1 MNWSDWTAGLPGS
14 LGMIRRELGEAA
26 TSPGPASDLGKRQT
40 VFEHEAVMF
49 VRERMD
55 RFPQTV
61 RLEAEGY
68 NPVGPEDAEWIIG
81 FDPTD
86 GTAGDARQGG
96 AGISSGLPVSCVIAV
111 RRNIPNPTFASVE
124 YAGVLDLH
132 NGDIFVAGPDG
143 AERLF
148 HTNTE
153 VKVERMSC
161 HPQYNVHAP
170 AVGWEIA
177 RRANAFLRF
186 LIPYGIYPEMVAD
199 SHSSASVMLWALRG
213 YIDVWLNFNL
223 PDIEGAGQRGH
234 ELGAIAVFARAMG
247 ACAVQTKVEGNQVVI
262 AGLLDDAPYLFD
274 GQTSVIL
281 GPDRRIVDHYLGLIN
296 DSLLRDVILG
306 STAMKLGEVLVEL
319 YRQHPS
325 QRFGLPLIP
334 EFKPE
339 VQKV

>member
-1 MNWSDWTAGLPGS
+1 MDWTDWTRGLPGS
-14 LGMIRRELGEAA
+14 LGMIRRRLGERA

-40 VFEHEAVMF
+40 LFEHEAVMF

-96 AGISSGLPVSCVIAV
+96 TGIYNGLPVSCVLAV
-111 RRNIPNPTFASVE
+111 RRNVPNPTFASVE
-124 YAGVLDLH
+124 YAGILDLH
-132 NGDIFVAGPDG
+132 HGDIFVAEP
-143 AERLF
+143 A
-148 HTNTE
+148 NTE

-161 HPQYNVHAP
+161 RPQYNIHAP

-186 LIPYGIYPEMVAD
+186 LIPYGVYPEMVAD
-199 SHSSASVMLWALRG
+199 SHSSASVMLWALQG
-213 YIDVWLNFNL
+213 YIDAWLNFNL
-223 PDIEGAGQRGH
+223 PGIEGAGQRGH

-262 AGLLDDAPYLFD
+262 AGNLDDAPYTFD

-281 GPDRRIVDHYLGLIN
+281 GPDRKIVDHYLGLIN
-296 DSLLRDVILG
+296 AGLLRDIILG
-306 STAMKLGEVLVEL
+306 ATTMKLGEVLVEL
-319 YRQHPS
+319 YRQYPS
-325 QRFGLPLIP
+325 GRFSLPLISD
-334 EFKPE
+334 
-339 VQKV
+339 